1 MQKNDIGKTAG
12 ISVAVAVIVS
22 VMCQIFHS
30 GGVP

>member
-12 ISVAVAVIVS
+12 ISGAVAVIVTII
-22 VMCQIFHS
+22 CQVIHG

>member
-12 ISVAVAVIVS
+12 ISGVVAVIVS
-22 VMCQIFHS
+22 IICQVLHS